1 MALTLYLLRHAKA
14 VVADGRTQDFDRPLA
29 ERGHREAVEL
39 AGLMVDRAYA
49 PARALCSSA
58 QRTRE
63 TLGPLLSAWP
73 ANASIEI
80 SRDLYNADADDL
92 LALVRDQDDHARSLM
107 LIGHN
112 PGIEQLARALA
123 GSGDLAAL
131 RRLHD
136 HYPPA
141 GFAVVDFELS
151 LWDDVRPGAGR
162 LSAFETPCG
171 AD

>member
-14 VVADGRTQDFDRPLA
+14 VVADGKTPDFDRPLA
-29 ERGHREAVEL
+29 VRGHRESVEL
-39 AGLMVDRAYA
+39 ASLLADRSYA
-49 PARALCSSA
+49 PARVLCSSS

-73 ANASIEI
+73 INASIEI
-80 SRDLYNADADDL
+80 ARDLYNASANEL
-92 LALVRDQDDHARSLM
+92 LVLVRKQSSDTSSLM

-112 PGIEQLARALA
+112 PGIEQLARGLV
-123 GSGDLAAL
+123 GSGEDAVL

-141 GFAVVDFELS
+141 GLAVIEFDSEAWADIRLS
-151 LWDDVRPGAGR
+151 AGR
-162 LSAFETPCG
+162 LSAFEAPRG
-171 AD
+171 